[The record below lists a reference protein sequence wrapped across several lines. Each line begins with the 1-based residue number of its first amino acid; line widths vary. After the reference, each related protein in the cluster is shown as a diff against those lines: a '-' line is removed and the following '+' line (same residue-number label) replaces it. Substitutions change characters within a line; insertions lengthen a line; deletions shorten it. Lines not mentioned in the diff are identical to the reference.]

1 MYLYM
6 GHSTS
11 TSLGKG
17 ERVNGE
23 SNKKWHRKEDVQS
36 KKWCPW
42 HKFFYVL
49 FSVTQSFLLGFSWSF
64 DNITVSNKK
73 NTFKKEPK
81 SVSEITISHLQKN
94 IIILCQC
101 VLFIHTRVP
110 KNSLGSKDV
119 IFYLVWY
126 NVIRWS
132 SYICKKTYFL

>member
-36 KKWCPW
+36 KNWCPW

-101 VLFIHTRVP
+101 VLFIYTRVP
-110 KNSLGSKDV
+110 KISLVSKDV
-119 IFYLVWY
+119 IFYLLWY